1 MYIFE
6 TTLDI
11 DTVPFRLC
19 DTLKALYNMLNRAL
33 VCLVALAASVN
44 VFSSRTVTSYGVQA
58 QYLLG
63 LGTSPSITGSAV
75 EAHLSRFVG
84 IGDITGY
91 EHVDKLTV
99 YL

>member
-19 DTLKALYNMLNRAL
+19 DTLKALYDMFNRAL

-44 VFSSRTVTSYGVQA
+44 VFNHGTVAPHGVQA

-63 LGTSPSITGSAV
+63 LGECLWHELTERDLWAV
-75 EAHLSRFVG
+75 FCRNR
-84 IGDITGY
+84 
-91 EHVDKLTV
+91 
-99 YL
+99 